1 MNCANRGETNA
12 PDGTLAYHAEAIYP
26 SDAAWASSIADR
38 LTDWGFTTIGGWSD
52 WELLGRLP
60 DTRFIHTPVLHV
72 GSAAGAPWRD
82 LWNPQWT
89 AVMEEQARAHI
100 KTSDARVM
108 GRYSD
113 NELGWWNGALFRET
127 LDHLSTSGQRQR
139 LVALLREMYE
149 NDWSRLLG
157 DFEPVKINSFED
169 LEQAGQVYLR
179 PGGRGIDAYRRF
191 LAIMST

>member
-1 MNCANRGETNA
+1 MNLLFPFMPNREHRPVWRWKSTPIPLAMVVVVLVCGLIFGCRELTTSSQFSVQQEAGVLWLTRPDGQRFFSFGVNCANRGETNA

-113 NELGWWNGALFRET
+113 NEL
-127 LDHLSTSGQRQR
+127 
-139 LVALLREMYE
+139 V
-149 NDWSRLLG
+149 
-157 DFEPVKINSFED
+157 
-169 LEQAGQVYLR
+169 
-179 PGGRGIDAYRRF
+179 
-191 LAIMST
+191 